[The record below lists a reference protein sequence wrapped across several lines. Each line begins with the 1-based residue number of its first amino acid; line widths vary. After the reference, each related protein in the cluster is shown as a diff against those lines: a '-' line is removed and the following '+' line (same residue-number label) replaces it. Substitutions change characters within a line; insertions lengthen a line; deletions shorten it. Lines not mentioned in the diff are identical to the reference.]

1 MDNNIIQKLIDA
13 KVFTHKD
20 VEEYLNEYNK
30 AHGRLIVRQV
40 EQRQTKNTRKE
51 VFSRIENGV
60 LMRLDERDLDKN
72 GNYKVPL
79 GVHRIGEYAFSGY
92 DNINMVIMGDR
103 VKSISAKA
111 FYQSGIRKIDL
122 NKVERIARLAFA
134 ECENLEEI
142 KLSSKL
148 KYAGDGIFLHTKH
161 LNRLIE
167 PSGNIIEVDNQ
178 PLEAENKLWK
188 YIKSNKEVVM

>member
-1 MDNNIIQKLIDA
+1 MEKNIIQKLIDA

-20 VEEYLNEYNK
+20 VEDYLDDYNK
-30 AHGRLIVRQV
+30 EHGTLIARQE
-40 EQRQTKNTRKE
+40 EQGQSKRARKE
-51 VFSRIENGV
+51 IFSRIENGV

-103 VKSISAKA
+103 VKTISAKA

-148 KYAGDGIFLHTKH
+148 KYAGDGVFLHTKS

-167 PSGNIIEVDNQ
+167 PSGNVIKLKYRS
-178 PLEAENKLWK
+178 LESEKELWK
-188 YIKSNKEVVM
+188 YINKSKEVVM